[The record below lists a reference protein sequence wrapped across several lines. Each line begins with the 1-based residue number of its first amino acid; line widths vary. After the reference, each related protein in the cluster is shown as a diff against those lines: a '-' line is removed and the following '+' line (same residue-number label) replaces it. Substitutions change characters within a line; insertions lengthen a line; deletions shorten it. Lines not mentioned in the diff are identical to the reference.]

1 MVQED
6 VAKKKGVGEAQKRA
20 RKKYMAEKCRQMN
33 VKFYPA
39 DEDMWEW
46 MTSNGYRGS
55 WIRSLI
61 RREYE
66 AALEDAG
73 RAEEGE

>member
-1 MVQED
+1 MREG
-6 VAKKKGVGEAQKRA
+6 AAEKKAVGEAQKRA

-39 DEDMWEW
+39 DEEMWEW

-66 AALEDAG
+66 AAVEREGDAG
-73 RAEEGE
+73 DEE